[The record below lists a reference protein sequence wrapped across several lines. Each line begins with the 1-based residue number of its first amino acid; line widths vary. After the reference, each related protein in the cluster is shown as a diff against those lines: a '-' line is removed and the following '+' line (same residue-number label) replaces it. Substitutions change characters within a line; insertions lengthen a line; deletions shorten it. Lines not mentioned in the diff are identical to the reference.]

1 MVKWVGSSLASAF
14 FASLECCSC
23 INLSTSHDDVIED
36 DEEAKDCPFM
46 LTIPNPLSLN
56 DSATHCNHNSN
67 KLVPP
72 TETGEQL
79 NSTQTPNSNSN
90 SKIQNHQINSQK
102 HLQERWI
109 VNLAGSIYT
118 KTSKK

>member
-1 MVKWVGSSLASAF
+1 MVNWVGSSLASAF
-14 FASLECCSC
+14 FTSLECCSC

-46 LTIPNPLSLN
+46 LIVPNPPSLD
-56 DSATHCNHNSN
+56 DSATHCNHNPD
-67 KLVPP
+67 KLH
-72 TETGEQL
+72 
-79 NSTQTPNSNSN
+79 STPNSNSN
-90 SKIQNHQINSQK
+90 SEIQNHQNNSQK

-118 KTSKK
+118 KTFEK

>member
-1 MVKWVGSSLASAF
+1 MSTNQTAERNWGQMITCDRVNQMVKWVGSSLTSAF

-23 INLSTSHDDVIED
+23 INLNASHEDIIED

-46 LTIPNPLSLN
+46 LTVPNPLSLD
-56 DSATHCNHNSN
+56 DSATHCNHSSD

-79 NSTQTPNSNSN
+79 NST
-90 SKIQNHQINSQK
+90 
-102 HLQERWI
+102 
-109 VNLAGSIYT
+109 
-118 KTSKK
+118 